1 MTNIIIFFRK
11 LKRENII
18 KPLEKSYL
26 ENRNDS
32 TRSAGHKRALFQSPE
47 IYPSRKRLCYNPDSE
62 NSPDRLSAVSICSD
76 TSNTTP
82 VKR

>member
-1 MTNIIIFFRK
+1 M
-11 LKRENII
+11 KRDNII

-26 ENRNDS
+26 ENRNDNGRS
-32 TRSAGHKRALFQSPE
+32 TGHKRALFQSPE
-47 IYPSRKRLCYNPDSE
+47 IYNSRKRLCYNQNPDYEESG
-62 NSPDRLSAVSICSD
+62 PPSAHSICSE